1 MCVDREKSLREGAFF
16 FTRSTLFPPLDKRNT
31 RDKAKGLRVASER
44 YIGKLVVRYLSTL
57 NRAQDSRQ
65 QYPHRM
71 RRREGEI
78 ASRPSR
84 LRYFYPT
91 GWRSSLLL
99 SVQLSPRPTIT
110 SASKPRGTSP
120 NMWWLLA
127 IFMIVDI
134 R

>member
-1 MCVDREKSLREGAFF
+1 M
-16 FTRSTLFPPLDKRNT
+16 LFLPLNKRNT
-31 RDKAKGLRVASER
+31 RDKAKGLCTTSER
-44 YIGKLVVRYLSTL
+44 YIGKLGVRYLSAL

-78 ASRPSR
+78 ASLPSR

-99 SVQLSPRPTIT
+99 AAGHTGRLG
-110 SASKPRGTSP
+110 RGF
-120 NMWWLLA
+120 LL
-127 IFMIVDI
+127 IFDF
-134 R
+134 